1 MQFIVKQ
8 GAPFTFDAKAFTD
21 FVNTLKFQPD
31 LTLYGPTF
39 DHSIKDP
46 TPNGIEV
53 AKDNRIIILEGN
65 YVLLNEGEWLNCN
78 KHLDKRL
85 WVDVNEETAKA
96 RLIMRHV
103 KSGICKNEEE
113 ALIRVND
120 NDLLNGKYARSRL
133 LNDTLIINSI
143 DDTNFGI

>member
-1 MQFIVKQ
+1 M
-8 GAPFTFDAKAFTD
+8 
-21 FVNTLKFQPD
+21 
-31 LTLYGPTF
+31 YGPTF
-39 DHSIKDP
+39 VHSIKDP

-78 KHLDKRL
+78 EHFDKRL

-96 RLIMRHV
+96 RLIIRHV

-113 ALIRVND
+113 ALTRVND